1 MTTSTN
7 IQSRP
12 MPLLWFDDGTPIPVL
27 FTVVIGGEQGEVI
40 LGEGGEGDEGI
51 AEE

>member
-7 IQSRP
+7 IQSLP
-12 MPLLWFDDGTPIPVL
+12 VPLQWFDDGTPIPVL
-27 FTVVIGGEQGEVI
+27 FAVLIGGEQGEI
-40 LGEGGEGDEGI
+40 IAGEGGEGI